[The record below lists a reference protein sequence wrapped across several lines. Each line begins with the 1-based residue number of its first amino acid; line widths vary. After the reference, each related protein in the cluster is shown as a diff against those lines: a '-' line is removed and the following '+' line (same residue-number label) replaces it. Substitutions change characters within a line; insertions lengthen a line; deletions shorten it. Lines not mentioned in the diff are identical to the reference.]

1 MRSKGILSFYNDCGD
16 GKVRCNGSGK
26 QGKDALSVCAQ
37 SFKHGCLKS
46 ATLSRYARMHKD
58 SHLCRCMMQ
67 RRKWLSL
74 QDAATLMA
82 DEARMRNQKSAH
94 RPSPYEKR
102 IG

>member
-58 SHLCRCMMQ
+58 RHTKPLH
-67 RRKWLSL
+67 
-74 QDAATLMA
+74 DATAQMA
-82 DEARMRNQKSAH
+82 VAAGRSDTD
-94 RPSPYEKR
+94 
-102 IG
+102 G